1 MRKGQRLHPA
11 TTRGQYNTYASQRK
25 RKERSERKY
34 IRSQKRP
41 QGFPKTRRNKK
52 YSLFS
57 AIIDMIERLA
67 KYLYR
72 LFAK

>member
-11 TTRGQYNTYASQRK
+11 TTRGQYNTYAAQRK

-34 IRSQKRP
+34 IKSQKRP
-41 QGFPKTRRNKK
+41 QKFSGRRRRKK
-52 YSLFS
+52 YSAFS
-57 AIIDMIERLA
+57 EFIDMLIRLA

>member
-1 MRKGQRLHPA
+1 MRKGQRLNPA
-11 TTRGQYNTYASQRK
+11 TRRGQYNAYASQRK
-25 RKERSERKY
+25 RKERSEKKY

-41 QGFPKTRRNKK
+41 QRTSGKRKKK
-52 YSLFS
+52 YSAFS
-57 AIIDMIERLA
+57 EFIDMLIRLA

>member
-25 RKERSERKY
+25 RKERSEKKY

-41 QGFPKTRRNKK
+41 KRISGKRKKK
-52 YSLFS
+52 YAAFS
-57 AIIDMIERLA
+57 EFIDMLLRLA

-72 LFAK
+72 LIAN

>member
-1 MRKGQRLHPA
+1 MRKGQKHHPA
-11 TTRGQYNTYASQRK
+11 TTRGQYNRYAYQRK
-25 RKERSERKY
+25 RKERAEKKY

-41 QGFPKTRRNKK
+41 QRISGKRKRK
-52 YSLFS
+52 YSAFS
-57 AIIDMIERLA
+57 EFIDMLIRLA

>member
-1 MRKGQRLHPA
+1 MRKGQRLNPA
-11 TTRGQYNTYASQRK
+11 TRRGQYNTYAAQRK
-25 RKERSERKY
+25 RKERSEKKY

-41 QGFPKTRRNKK
+41 QRTSGKRKKK
-52 YSLFS
+52 YSAFS
-57 AIIDMIERLA
+57 EFIDMLIRLA

>member
-11 TTRGQYNTYASQRK
+11 TTRGQYNTQSYQRK
-25 RKERSERKY
+25 RKERSEKKY
-34 IRSQKRP
+34 IRSQTRP
-41 QGFPKTRRNKK
+41 QRTSGKRRKK
-52 YSLFS
+52 YSAFS
-57 AIIDMIERLA
+57 EFIDMLLRLA

>member
-1 MRKGQRLHPA
+1 MRKGQRLIPA
-11 TTRGQYNTYASQRK
+11 TRRGQYNTYAAQRK
-25 RKERSERKY
+25 RKERSEKKY

-41 QGFPKTRRNKK
+41 QRTSGKRKKK
-52 YSLFS
+52 YSAFS
-57 AIIDMIERLA
+57 EFIDMLIRLA

>member
-1 MRKGQRLHPA
+1 MRKGQRLNPA
-11 TTRGQYNTYASQRK
+11 TRRGQYNTYAAQRK
-25 RKERSERKY
+25 RKERSEKKY

-41 QGFPKTRRNKK
+41 QRTSGKRRKK
-52 YSLFS
+52 YSAFS
-57 AIIDMIERLA
+57 EFIDMLLRLA

>member
-1 MRKGQRLHPA
+1 MRKGQKLHPA
-11 TTRGQYNTYASQRK
+11 TTRGRYNTQSYQRK
-25 RKERSERKY
+25 RKERSEKKY

-41 QGFPKTRRNKK
+41 QRISGKRKKK
-52 YSLFS
+52 YSAFS
-57 AIIDMIERLA
+57 EFIDMLIRAA

>member
-1 MRKGQRLHPA
+1 MRKGQRLNPA
-11 TTRGQYNTYASQRK
+11 TRRGQYNTYAAQRK
-25 RKERSERKY
+25 RKERSEKKY

-41 QGFPKTRRNKK
+41 QRTSGKRKRK
-52 YSLFS
+52 YSAFS
-57 AIIDMIERLA
+57 EFIDMLLRLA